1 VSLLQN
7 TYIDYLQLAST
18 LLRPGRIRTTA
29 SALGSYDAQAVRM
42 QAAYLR
48 MVSIVEA
55 YTDVM
60 MDALFQKAVPTRDEL
75 INRLV
80 EDRVLQSS
88 ANWTERKDTYEV
100 YHGISL
106 GLCPVWSKL
115 DAGIEVR
122 NVIAHGL
129 GILTPLQRTKR
140 GIVGQLSAVKV
151 AIESGRIL
159 LARESLDECINFCR
173 IYVQWLDQQASL

>member
-1 VSLLQN
+1 
-7 TYIDYLQLAST
+7 
-18 LLRPGRIRTTA
+18 
-29 SALGSYDAQAVRM
+29 M

-48 MVSIVEA
+48 LVSIVEA

-60 MDALFQKAVPTRDEL
+60 MDALFQRAVPTRDEL

-80 EDRVLQSS
+80 EDRILQSS
-88 ANWTERKDTYEV
+88 ANWAERRDTYQL

-106 GLCPVWSKL
+106 GSCPVWSKL

-122 NVIAHGL
+122 NAIAHGL
-129 GILTPLQRTKR
+129 GILTPLQRKKG
-140 GIVGQLSAVKV
+140 GILGQFSAVKV
-151 AIESGRIL
+151 TLESGRIV

-173 IYVQWLDQQASL
+173 AYVQWLDQQASL